1 MSTVADPQTQL
12 EERVLE
18 GAVVGAL
25 EEALETRE
33 KRKASKQAVTKQYKE
48 ADDRVKALLGE
59 FDLQDGEVA
68 RCGRFRIAKKGIPAK
83 TVMFETEPSSRLFIG
98 VDKDD

>member
-1 MSTVADPQTQL
+1 MSTIADPQTTF

-18 GAVVGAL
+18 GAVAGTLESAL
-25 EEALETRE
+25 EDRE

-48 ADDRVKALLGE
+48 ADDKVKALLGE

-68 RCGRFRIAKKGIPAK
+68 RVGRFRIAKKAIAAK

-98 VDKDD
+98 VDKNE